1 MDLATKELFDKI
13 AAIRKMIPKNSVS
26 IVITPAQWKQYWA
39 VVNEETLLSK
49 SGLHFGHYI
58 VGSKSKVIVHYHAA
72 QVTVVLAHTIQLEF
86 WSQGLSVM
94 LEKTLGVTLVTKLR
108 AILLMEA
115 NFNASN
121 KIIYGTR
128 MMAQA
133 RNQCLVFEENYRK
146 EENMA
151 DNGTLK
157 KTLFYDIT
165 CEARV
170 SAAIA

>member
-1 MDLATKELFDKI
+1 
-13 AAIRKMIPKNSVS
+13 
-26 IVITPAQWKQYWA
+26 
-39 VVNEETLLSK
+39 
-49 SGLHFGHYI
+49 
-58 VGSKSKVIVHYHAA
+58 
-72 QVTVVLAHTIQLEF
+72 
-86 WSQGLSVM
+86 M

-170 SAAIA
+170 SAAIAWVDASICYDRIARKIASLEGVHRLVFWKHKNIKKYVSLQQIPGKYSTLSTVTKCKTYLVLHIPFAPR